1 MNKGNG
7 QHLQGVRWLM
17 ASNILAPSYWL
28 TDGYYTRAEVNS
40 WECAYPVQ
48 PLYPLDIEL

>member
-7 QHLQGVRWLM
+7 QHPLGSRWLM
-17 ASNILAPSYWL
+17 ASGVFFLTYWA
-28 TDGYYTRAEVNS
+28 TDGYYTRAEVS
-40 WECAYPVQ
+40 RWECASPVQ